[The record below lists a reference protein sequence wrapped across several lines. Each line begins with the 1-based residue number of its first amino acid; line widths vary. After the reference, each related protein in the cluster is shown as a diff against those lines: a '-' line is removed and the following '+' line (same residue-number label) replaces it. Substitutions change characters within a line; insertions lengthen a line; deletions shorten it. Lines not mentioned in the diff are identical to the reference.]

1 MLCFDLYINEQLY
14 LSRVNNSKTQ
24 VWRN

>member
-14 LSRVNNSKTQ
+14 LSRINNSKTQ